1 MHNSA
6 TPNARSRAGSEK
18 VDRKPSRVRSTIKK
32 MISVL
37 DRFSRFASELN
48 YFWKVCQ
55 SQFDFEFDENLKG
68 LGGTTSREQSTV
80 AEKKPGDR
88 PCYVACSSILMQRA

>member
-6 TPNARSRAGSEK
+6 TPNARSRAGSDK

-37 DRFSRFASELN
+37 DRLLRFASELN

-55 SQFDFEFDENLKG
+55 SQFDFEFMKISKVWEEQPAVSSQQSRKK
-68 LGGTTSREQSTV
+68 SREI
-80 AEKKPGDR
+80 DR
-88 PCYVACSSILMQRA
+88 AMLLARRF